1 MKNYKFEVIRYTLY
15 LETLN
20 KISKATG
27 KEYKKCLEDLKA
39 LRMGLIPIKYMED
52 WKWKNIKIN

>member
-52 WKWKNIKIN
+52 WK